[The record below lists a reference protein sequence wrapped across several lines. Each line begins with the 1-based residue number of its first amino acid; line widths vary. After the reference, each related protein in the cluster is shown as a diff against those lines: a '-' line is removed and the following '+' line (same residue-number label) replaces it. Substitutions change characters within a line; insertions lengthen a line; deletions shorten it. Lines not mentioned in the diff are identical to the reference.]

1 MFICENDDKNTVNK
15 CNINYQIF
23 LNKGDW
29 NIGKRNGKGTCK
41 YANEDFYIENWIKDL
56 QHGIG
61 LFTFGNGDKFEVN
74 KCN

>member
-56 QHGIG
+56 
-61 LFTFGNGDKFEVN
+61 
-74 KCN
+74 